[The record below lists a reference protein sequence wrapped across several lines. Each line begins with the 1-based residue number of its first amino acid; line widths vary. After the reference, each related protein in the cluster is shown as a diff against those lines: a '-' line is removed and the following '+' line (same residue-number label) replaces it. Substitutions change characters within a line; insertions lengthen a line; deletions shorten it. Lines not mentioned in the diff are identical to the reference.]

1 MRAKN
6 INELYRTLCVALMLD
21 GEKVGDTLELID
33 VKLMIRCKR
42 VDVCDIRDTSLA
54 YLCGELIWYFAKSDK
69 LKFISKFSSFWE
81 KISDD
86 GEHCNSAYGHIVHE
100 RYGYDQLEKVISI
113 LRTDPESRRAT
124 INFNVPREDKD
135 TTKDEICTSM
145 LQFRVRNGHLECTA
159 IMRSNDVYTGFPY
172 DVTYFRILQYI
183 IAEELDIPVGDYTHF
198 VCSMHLYDRNKND
211 IRKKVIERNGVPAPK
226 YYIDTD
232 NLWRHVRYGNIQRL
246 YNIIMAITDKKE
258 AQELAVKQFKSWNIL
273 CENKEV
279 DYED

>member
-6 INELYRTLCVALMLD
+6 INETYRNMCVALMLD
-21 GEKVGDTLELID
+21 GENVGDTIELTNF
-33 VKLMIRCKR
+33 KLDIRSR
-42 VDVCDIRDTSLA
+42 RLDVCDIRDTSIA
-54 YLCGELIWYFAKSDK
+54 YLCGELIWYFAKSDE
-69 LKFISKFSSFWE
+69 LKFISKFSSFWK

-113 LRTDPESRRAT
+113 LRSDSNSRRAT

-135 TTKDEICTSM
+135 VTKDEICTSM
-145 LQFRVRNGHLECTA
+145 LQFRVRDGHLECTA

-183 IAEELDIPVGDYTHF
+183 VAEELNIFVGDYTHF
-198 VCSMHLYDRNKND
+198 VCSIHLYDRNKND
-211 IRKKVIERNGVPAPK
+211 IRKKVIEQNDVPAPK
-226 YYIDTD
+226 YYIDAH
-232 NLWRHVRYGNIQRL
+232 NLWKQVRRGNIQKL
-246 YNIIMAITDKKE
+246 YNIIMSMTEKKE
-258 AQELAVKQFKSWNIL
+258 AQELAINQFKGWNIL

>member
-1 MRAKN
+1 MREKN
-6 INELYRTLCVALMLD
+6 INDLYKALCVCLMFN
-21 GEKVGDTLELID
+21 GEKVGDTLELVDSKI
-33 VKLMIRCKR
+33 VMECERI
-42 VDVCDIRDTSLA
+42 DVCDIRDTSLA
-54 YLCGELIWYFAKSDK
+54 YLCGELIWYFAKSNE

-86 GEHCNSAYGHIVHE
+86 GKHCNSAYGHIVHE

-113 LRTDPESRRAT
+113 LRTDPNSRRAT

-145 LQFRVRNGHLECTA
+145 LQFRVRNGQLECTA

-172 DVTYFRILQYI
+172 DITYFRILQFI
-183 IAEELDIPVGDYTHF
+183 VAEELNIPVGHYVHF
-198 VCSMHLYDRNKND
+198 VCSIHLYDRNEND
-211 IRKKVIERNGVPAPK
+211 IRKKVIEQDDVPAPK
-226 YYIDTD
+226 YYIDAH
-232 NLWRHVRYGNIQRL
+232 NLWEQTKCGNIQKL
-246 YNIIMAITDKKE
+246 YDTIMSITEKKE
-258 AQELAVKQFKSWNIL
+258 AQEFAIKQFKCWNIL

>member
-198 VCSMHLYDRNKND
+198 VCSMHLYDRNKDN
-211 IRKKVIERNGVPAPK
+211 IREKVIELNNIPAPK
-226 YYIDTD
+226 YYINTD
-232 NLWRHVRYGNIQRL
+232 NLWRHARYENIQRL